1 MSCDQRGNAILI
13 KVVVRSVFIRS
24 GISLERDGDGLS
36 VDFWRSLRRTWH
48 DNPWHFSVVDV
59 ISVLTDCPTP
69 RQYRGNVKDR
79 AFKEKAKEAAVS

>member
-1 MSCDQRGNAILI
+1 MDSEDVL
-13 KVVVRSVFIRS
+13 VVFQGKQI
-24 GISLERDGDGLS
+24 G
-36 VDFWRSLRRTWH
+36 RTWH
-48 DNPWHFSVVDV
+48 GNQWYFSVFDV